1 MECQQV
7 CIRKNWIQVAR
18 MRRPKVKLDN
28 LIAFMTVAAKHNVDY
43 AAEELGLSASG
54 VRKQL
59 DNIESTFDIRLFEK
73 SGGRLTLT
81 DDGER
86 FHEDADKAVEQ
97 ALLLEERV
105 YARKAIRNH
114 HLVIGHS
121 TNLPPKLITVITRIQ
136 IDDTH
141 PVRLEHR
148 SGLTSTTIRGVMEGS
163 LHAGFGI
170 LPIRAP
176 ELLIRTIYAE
186 PLVVCIP
193 AGHRLASKS
202 VISPQDFDGEPII
215 AVSREPWPG
224 RHQEIEDHCADF
236 GVALRVAADAY
247 SASEALAYVEQ
258 GAGLCL
264 LPGSSVSGHPG
275 ITVRPLSTHIL
286 KRRCCVFIRDDN
298 HSPVLQN
305 LVDVSLRLSEHI
317 HLKRGPASVALPVTA
332 WEGPPKKKGV
342 S

>member
-1 MECQQV
+1 MH
-7 CIRKNWIQVAR
+7 K
-18 MRRPKVKLDN
+18 PKVKLDN
-28 LIAFMTVAAKHNVDY
+28 LIAFMTVAAKHNVDD
-43 AAEELGLSASG
+43 AAKELGLSASG

-59 DNIESTFDIRLFEK
+59 DTIENTFDIRLFEK
-73 SGGRLTLT
+73 RGGRLALT
-81 DDGER
+81 EDGEL
-86 FHEDADKAVEQ
+86 FHEGARRVVEQ
-97 ALLLEERV
+97 TLLAEEQV
-105 YARKAIRNH
+105 YARQAIRNH

-148 SGLTSTTIRGVMEGS
+148 SGLTSTTIRGVIEGS

-170 LPIRAP
+170 LPIHVP
-176 ELLIRTIYAE
+176 ELLIRTIYEE

-193 AGHRLASKS
+193 ASHRLVAKS
-202 VISPQDFDGEPII
+202 VISPQDLDGEPII
-215 AVSREPWPG
+215 AVSREPWPE
-224 RHQEIEDHCADF
+224 RHQEIEDHFADF
-236 GVALRVAADAY
+236 GVGLRVVADAY

-264 LPGSSVSGHPG
+264 LLGSSVSGHPG

-298 HSPVLQN
+298 HSSVLQN

-332 WEGPPKKKGV
+332 WEGSPKKKGG